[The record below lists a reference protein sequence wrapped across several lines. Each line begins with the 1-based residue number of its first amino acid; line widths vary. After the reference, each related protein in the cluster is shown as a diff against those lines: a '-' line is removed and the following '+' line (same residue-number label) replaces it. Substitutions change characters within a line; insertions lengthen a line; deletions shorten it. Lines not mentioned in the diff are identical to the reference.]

1 MLQCLQE
8 LQIGYCHEINPFDGH
23 CASFR
28 IYRKMVW
35 TILRYTR

>member
-1 MLQCLQE
+1 MYNAYKSYIL
-8 LQIGYCHEINPFDGH
+8 GDCHEINPFDGH
-23 CASFR
+23 CANFR